1 MKGVLY
7 VLMGWYAL
15 QVLQHGLG
23 GARDTGLL
31 VVCAVLPVVAA
42 IGAESAGPVLRFLGI
57 GGVVSTGSLAL
68 GPVPTAEAL
77 SLSAGIVTI
86 VLMEGVA
93 AIAHLSMRGRLH
105 EKNEQWQGLLDHL
118 QEAVVISKDREVEYA
133 NARAA
138 DLFGAS
144 TTDALQDYSVSAL
157 MTEEGA
163 GAPSRSTQSTA
174 APRRRP
180 SSIARP
186 GSTGKSALFSPSPY
200 RCRATEKT
208 RR

>member
-1 MKGVLY
+1 MVPTFPLPFSLFRPDDDALSSREKAMVQTQRIFCLLGAVLVFLTGLLSTHTHPAWMKGVLY

-105 EKNEQWQGLLDHL
+105 EKNEQWQGLLR
-118 QEAVVISKDREVEYA
+118 K
-133 NARAA
+133 
-138 DLFGAS
+138 
-144 TTDALQDYSVSAL
+144 
-157 MTEEGA
+157 
-163 GAPSRSTQSTA
+163 RS
-174 APRRRP
+174 
-180 SSIARP
+180 
-186 GSTGKSALFSPSPY
+186 
-200 RCRATEKT
+200 
-208 RR
+208 